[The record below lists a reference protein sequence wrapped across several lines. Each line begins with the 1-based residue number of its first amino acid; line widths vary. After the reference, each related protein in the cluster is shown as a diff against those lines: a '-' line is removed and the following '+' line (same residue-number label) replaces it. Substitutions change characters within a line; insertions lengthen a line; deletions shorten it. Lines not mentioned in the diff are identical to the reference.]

1 MELNEVRRERIIEII
16 SNEYNCRYCNIE
28 ELKNYIKNNSIILKD
43 LNNKYFDI
51 LTNVINEFG
60 QSQFKDD
67 NYCVEVVKF
76 ILKQCKYETLNYTF
90 GSNYENNGEVPLFN
104 AIAKKKFKVAN
115 LLLKYGADI
124 NYRMNKNSNENMNI
138 LSSICY
144 KKYYEDDYINKTYFD
159 KDIIRFILN
168 NGFRQNEIDSHLIN
182 SLVILNNNKDNE
194 LEYIFKHFTYNNSMI
209 LKLVFINKNK
219 KSISN
224 LELDSLIVQLKKV
237 VVIEESVYKF
247 LISRGKYHTIN
258 TLFIYDK
265 STKDIML
272 NKIFKFNL
280 INIAL
285 QHNEKNFLK
294 NILNY
299 ESLDIQSIGFES
311 IIINGI
317 HNYYNSKILKFFTE
331 LLKQKHYNFEI
342 VNFENILLEINKNF
356 KEIDINFIK
365 VLIELTMK
373 INNFELIKLLME
385 HKELKYV
392 DIINTKD
399 KNDEYPIIVA
409 YYSSKYYAKKS
420 PYKCYQI
427 FEYLLKQGAKINAIQ
442 KNNIDTVK
450 EYIKKQNFTNS
461 ICNFNFNILTFS
473 YLTNKKNIFNFL
485 INENEKMFQ
494 ISDSNNFYL
503 LQYAILKEDI
513 DMIYQI
519 IKLNNEN
526 CIKYIKYL
534 LDMSIE
540 IG

>member
-1 MELNEVRRERIIEII
+1 
-16 SNEYNCRYCNIE
+16 
-28 ELKNYIKNNSIILKD
+28 
-43 LNNKYFDI
+43 
-51 LTNVINEFG
+51 
-60 QSQFKDD
+60 
-67 NYCVEVVKF
+67 
-76 ILKQCKYETLNYTF
+76 
-90 GSNYENNGEVPLFN
+90 
-104 AIAKKKFKVAN
+104 
-115 LLLKYGADI
+115 
-124 NYRMNKNSNENMNI
+124 MNI

-540 IG
+540 IGNKKIFYILLNCKNINFNEKNKYGESPIMTIIKSPYFSFEDKKEMILTLFEKNFFDPTKDYKYCLFLLNYAIKENQISIVKFLIENGVETEAKNSEEISALCCAIYFKSIPIVKILLDKGAS